1 MGNTTTADLERALA
15 AALTAP
21 TTRTV
26 LVCDHCG
33 EIVDPRD
40 EPGPLGDCPAHGAR
54 LVAVELLRTL
64 RPQLAP
70 ADVTAAH
77 VAIVRAACL
86 DGGEVA
92 MTATRREVLAACARM
107 DRAVTAKVYN
117 ALVRSGATS

>member
-1 MGNTTTADLERALA
+1 MIA

-21 TTRTV
+21 ATRTV

-33 EIVDPRD
+33 EIVDPCD
-40 EPGPLGDCPAHGAR
+40 EPGPLGDCPAHGVKLAP
-54 LVAVELLRTL
+54 VELLRTL
-64 RPQLAP
+64 RPQLAA

-92 MTATRREVLAACARM
+92 MTATRREVLDACARM
-107 DRAVTAKVYN
+107 DRAVVAEVYN
-117 ALVRSGATS
+117 ALARTGAAS